1 MLWFVYCLG
10 KKINTHYIYT
20 MPHYTDYRYDNK
32 DQPMPPATT
41 GGEDVYETMEM
52 RRRRRRRTSEKRTEK
67 TRKRRDG
74 GRRRKRT
81 EKRYRRR
88 R

>member
-1 MLWFVYCLG
+1 MERNVYCLE
-10 KKINTHYIYT
+10 KKSIHTIYT

-32 DQPMPPATT
+32 EPPMPPSAGSDYDYDTM
-41 GGEDVYETMEM
+41 DVH
-52 RRRRRRRTSEKRTEK
+52 RRRRKRKTEKRSEK